1 MQKITDAAKK
11 LLREEDDGIWFVSFL
26 DSAMKSFN
34 VTMPEEL
41 LAYVRSRTKAGGFGT
56 PTEFMRHLIRKDQEE
71 RLERDLEER
80 LVAGLKSG
88 RSRVPAKKFF
98 ERMHKLVDQVSEVKR
113 RKAKGRSGKAT
124 RSAARG

>member
-1 MQKITDAAKK
+1 MAKSAAT
-11 LLREEDDGIWFVSFL
+11 RYPA
-26 DSAMKSFN
+26 AMKSFN

-41 LAYVRSRTKAGGFGT
+41 LAYVRSRTKEGGFGT

-71 RLERDLEER
+71 RLERELEER
-80 LVAGLKSG
+80 LVVGLKSG
-88 RSRVPAKKFF
+88 RSRVPAKQFF
-98 ERMHKLVDQVSEVKR
+98 EYMHKLVDQVSEGKR